1 MERQYAIAGTPEV
14 NVTVRVRGMSQQ
26 QRYFDIQTIT
36 TRVTPDFIVVLVGET
51 VELDSELHVT
61 NLGTQI
67 GGTYRVAWTSP
78 YMEEGSYRAGLELL
92 DPEGEIWEPGALFG
106 PAEGSEGAT
115 PIVSLECRRCAT
127 RVSTGV
133 SEAEPAALGEGFT
146 ISRHCDTC
154 KATTAWAFCAEKPPA
169 VETESEPILID
180 SQQTPGDAPATA
192 HRENREKGRAP
203 IKMGIKISRTKWGT
217 PSHDLCE
224 TINVSRTG
232 AYFGTHKFY
241 ELGEIVD
248 VILPYHPDSVQIPLK
263 ARVMRVDEV
272 PGTYDKRVAIHL
284 LSGRP

>member
-36 TRVTPDFIVVLVGET
+36 TRVTPDFIVVLIGEA

-78 YMEEGSYRAGLELL
+78 YLEEGSYRAGLELL
-92 DPEGEIWEPGALFG
+92 DPDGEIWEPGALFG
-106 PAEGSEGAT
+106 PAEGSEGAAPT
-115 PIVSLECRRCAT
+115 ACLECRRCAT
-127 RVSTGV
+127 RISTEV
-133 SEAEPAALGEGFT
+133 LEAEPAALAEGFT
-146 ISRHCDTC
+146 LSRHCDSC

-169 VETESEPILID
+169 AETQSESTDIA
-180 SQQTPGDAPATA
+180 SQAPADA
-192 HRENREKGRAP
+192 APGGGRRENREKGRAP

-232 AYFGTHKFY
+232 AYFGTHKYY

-248 VILPYHPDSVQIPLK
+248 VILPYHPDSVQIPVK

-284 LSGRP
+284 LSGKP